1 MYLKVSPLKD
11 TVRFHVKVKLAP
23 HFIGPYKIFSR
34 IGKLDY
40 KLELLASLA
49 RVNPMFHVS

>member
-1 MYLKVSPLKD
+1 MYLKVSPLRD

-34 IGKLDY
+34 IGKLAY